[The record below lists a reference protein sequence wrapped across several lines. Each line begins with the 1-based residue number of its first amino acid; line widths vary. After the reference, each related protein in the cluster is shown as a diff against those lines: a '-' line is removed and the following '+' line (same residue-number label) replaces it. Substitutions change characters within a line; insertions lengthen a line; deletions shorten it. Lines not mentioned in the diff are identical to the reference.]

1 MKTKKEFREFY
12 LERRSRL
19 SREEVREKSALLFER
34 VCSLEQYKKADIILA
49 YMSAGNEADTG
60 AFVYGCI
67 EDGKTVAL
75 PRVEKAE
82 GGGRRLGVYTVK
94 DPVEDTVPGF
104 KGILEPDPL
113 KTRLLEP
120 HEPDLAV
127 VPGIAF
133 DTSGNRIGY
142 GAGYYDRLLPLLRT
156 DCLKVGAAFE
166 MQIADMLPAEQ
177 HDFRLDMIVTEER
190 TIYCPKCSGQ
200 SK

>member
-75 PRVEKAE
+75 PRVEKTE

-94 DPVEDTVPGF
+94 VPVEDTVPGF

>member
-75 PRVEKAE
+75 PGWKKQKE
-82 GGGRRLGVYTVK
+82 
-94 DPVEDTVPGF
+94 
-104 KGILEPDPL
+104 
-113 KTRLLEP
+113 
-120 HEPDLAV
+120 
-127 VPGIAF
+127 
-133 DTSGNRIGY
+133 
-142 GAGYYDRLLPLLRT
+142 
-156 DCLKVGAAFE
+156 AA
-166 MQIADMLPAEQ
+166 ADWEYIQ
-177 HDFRLDMIVTEER
+177 
-190 TIYCPKCSGQ
+190 
-200 SK
+200 

>member
-67 EDGKTVAL
+67 EDGKTVSL
-75 PRVEKAE
+75 PRVEKTE
-82 GGGRRLGVYTVK
+82 GVGSRLGVYTVK

>member
-12 LERRSRL
+12 LEGRSRL

-75 PRVEKAE
+75 PRVEKTE

-177 HDFRLDMIVTEER
+177 HDFRLDMIVTDER